1 MSQDR
6 IADLQARVAELEAR
20 LREMERREE
29 MSLDALVR
37 KLLPED
43 VRTHMRAARK
53 EQLLAIRSMLDHWI
67 ERSEETASG
76 SPRRRESITVE

>member
-6 IADLQARVAELEAR
+6 IAELQARVAELEAR
-20 LREMERREE
+20 LREMEKCEE
-29 MSLDALVR
+29 TSLDTLVR

-67 ERSEETASG
+67 ERGEETSA
-76 SPRRRESITVE
+76 SPRRRESISVE